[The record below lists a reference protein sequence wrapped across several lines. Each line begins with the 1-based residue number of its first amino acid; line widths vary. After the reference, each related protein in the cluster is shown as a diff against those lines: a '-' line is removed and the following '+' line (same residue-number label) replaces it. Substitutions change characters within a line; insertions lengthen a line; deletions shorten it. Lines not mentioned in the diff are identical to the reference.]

1 MSAHLVLTHKRLGS
15 PALLLLQGYLA
26 LALAGSLLLLLP
38 AAQITPLG
46 WLDTLF
52 TAVSAVTVTGL
63 VVVDTGSDYSVL
75 GQTIIGLLIQLG
87 GLGYMTLGAA
97 AMLSF
102 NASVGLRNQAMLS
115 SFWQLG
121 PDLRLSDVLRFSLL
135 FSLGVESVLTA
146 LFALHWVPLLGWP
159 QGLGT
164 SLFHAVSAFNNAGF
178 ALFNDSLMSVSP
190 GWMVL
195 AHAAGF
201 IIGGLGFAVMFELL
215 VLRRCRSLHTRL
227 VLWATLTLLAA
238 GTLLLLLFE
247 HDHSLAGLGWRER
260 LLHAFFQNATARTA
274 GFNSL
279 DIAEMSPAGQSWLM
293 LNMVIGAGPGSTAGG
308 IRITTFVLLITGV
321 VAALQ
326 GRTETRMLGRMLGVE
341 FMLRAAGILVIT
353 LILLL
358 LVTLLAFY
366 LMPGADPF
374 AMIFEL
380 ISALGTVGLSMG
392 MTGELN
398 PGGKVLIMAVMMIG
412 KLSPVYLFTALA
424 GNPDRPL
431 RYAGGRIA
439 LG

>member
-1 MSAHLVLTHKRLGS
+1 MSAQLVLTHKRLGS
-15 PALLLLQGYLA
+15 PALLLLQGYLI

-38 AAQITPLG
+38 AAQNTPTS
-46 WLDTLF
+46 WIDTLF

-63 VVVDTGSDYSVL
+63 VVVDTGTIYSAL

-87 GLGYMTLGAA
+87 GLGYMALGAA

-121 PDLRLSDVLRFSLL
+121 PELRLSDVIRFSLL
-135 FSLGVESVLTA
+135 FSLGTELVLTI
-146 LFALHWVPLLGWP
+146 LFALHWVPLLGWQ

-178 ALFNDSLMSVSP
+178 ALFSDSLMSVSA
-190 GWMVL
+190 GWVVL

-201 IIGGLGFAVMFELL
+201 ITGGLGFAVMYEVL
-215 VLRRCRSLHTRL
+215 VLRRCRSVHTRL
-227 VLWATLTLLAA
+227 VLWATLTLLVA
-238 GTLLLLLFE
+238 GTMLLLLFE
-247 HDHSLAGLGWRER
+247 HDHTLAGLGWQDR
-260 LLHAFFQNATARTA
+260 LLHAFFQTATARTA

-279 DIAEMSPAGQSWLM
+279 DIAEMSTAGQSWLM
-293 LNMVIGAGPGSTAGG
+293 LNMGIGAGSGSTAGG

-326 GRTETRMLGRMLGVE
+326 GRTETRMLGRMIGTE
-341 FMLRAAGILVIT
+341 SMLRAAGIMVIT

-358 LVTLLAFY
+358 LASLTAFW
-366 LMPGADPF
+366 LMPSAAPF
-374 AMIFEL
+374 TMIFEL

-392 MTGELN
+392 ATGELSQA
-398 PGGKVLIMAVMMIG
+398 GKTLIMAVMIIG
-412 KLSPVYLFTALA
+412 KLSPVYLFTALT
-424 GNPDRPL
+424 GNPERPL